1 MSQCGRLCKMDSGG
15 SARGHDEAVTFWCE
29 GGEVRKLGLGNSC
42 ERASFRV
49 SYVDGYKGT

>member
-1 MSQCGRLCKMDSGG
+1 MDSGG